1 MPSQLTHTLSSPGP
15 RHAGLVH
22 PTPTTNRARV
32 GRFDDGLRTHP
43 VNNRVGRFDD
53 GMRTHPVNNRVGRF
67 DDGLRTAFVERRV
80 GRFDDGMATPPDLS
94 REHSDGRDDQIATIP
109 SRPNPPRIQ
118 ANAAHL
124 DHSAGTLVEQ

>member
-15 RHAGLVH
+15 RHAGLLH

-32 GRFDDGLRTHP
+32 GRFDDGL
-43 VNNRVGRFDD
+43 
-53 GMRTHPVNNRVGRF
+53 RTHPVNNRVGRF